1 MCYAHSTK
9 NPDKSDWQPLK
20 EHLINVATCSR
31 DFADEFNAGNLAY
44 STGLFHDI
52 GKYSHEFQRR
62 LEGKNIRV
70 DHSTAGAKEVRK
82 LFHHEFEL
90 VGILPAYIIAGHH
103 GGLENYGSRVNGLCQ
118 RLQRTDIPD
127 YSGYLN
133 EIRPELFTTRPFKLK
148 SKKESGGFCFSFF
161 TRMLYSCL
169 VDADSLDTE
178 KFCSPEKSSVRGK
191 YESFGLLTEKFNAHM
206 QKIQSDAKD
215 TPINRERQ
223 EIFDQ
228 CVRAGSLPPG
238 IFSLTVPTGGG
249 KTLSS
254 MAFALEHLKVN
265 NLKRIFYVIPY
276 TSIIEQNAEV
286 FRNIFGWQNVLE
298 HHSNFDPAAVET
310 DDTDTGKESLRLA
323 TENWNMPIIVTT
335 NVQFFESLFSN
346 KRSRTRKIHN
356 LAKSVIILDEAQML
370 PTKYLLPCLAALS
383 ELVRNYG
390 ATVVICT
397 ATQPRLGDLLDKND
411 RPREIMQSPD
421 RLYETF
427 RRVKVTNL
435 GPLSD
440 AELSARLTGH
450 PQVLCIVNTRNHA
463 KKLYDAIRKNGNC
476 YHLSA
481 RMCPAHRRKKIA
493 EIKARLREGRECR
506 VISTQLIE
514 AGVDIDFPVVYRTMT
529 GIDSIAQAA
538 GRCNRE
544 GRLPEKG
551 EVFIFKSTEPYGKAT
566 SWQSLVAEVGEMAL
580 AGSKDP
586 LSLATVSDY
595 FGRLYHFKGNDGLDE
610 KNILHNLEEQ
620 AGNLSFPFE
629 TIADDF
635 QIIDEGTRDLIIP
648 YDNHAKMK
656 IEELRA
662 AEFPGKFFRELQGY
676 SVSIYPNEFSEM
688 ERENRIEAIAER
700 FYMLRSCE
708 DYSDETGLKLRQDAG
723 YNGALLMT

>member
-1 MCYAHSTK
+1 MYYAHSTT
-9 NPDKSDWQPLK
+9 NPEKVGWQPLRD
-20 EHLINVATCSR
+20 HLTKVGQLSR
-31 DFADEFNAGNLAY
+31 TFADDFSAGDLAY
-44 STGLFHDI
+44 ASGLLHDI
-52 GKYSHEFQRR
+52 GKYSPEFQRR

-70 DHSTAGAKEVRK
+70 DHSTAGAIEATR
-82 LFHHEFEL
+82 LFKNDQYAAGLMFAYL
-90 VGILPAYIIAGHH
+90 VAGHH
-103 GGLENYGSRVNGLCQ
+103 GGLLNYGSAESGLCE
-118 RLQRTDIPD
+118 RLQKEKIPD
-127 YSGYLN
+127 YSAYHTEVSIDTQAIGPFRL
-133 EIRPELFTTRPFKLK
+133 RPSPHKT
-148 SKKESGGFCFSFF
+148 GFCVSFF

-178 KFCSPEKSSVRGK
+178 KFCSPEKSSSRGN
-191 YESFGLLTEKFNAHM
+191 YESFEILNRKFEAHM
-206 QKIQSDAKD
+206 QKIHSVAKD
-215 TPINRERQ
+215 SLINRERQ
-223 EIFDQ
+223 KIFEQ
-228 CVRAGSLPPG
+228 CVQAGSLPPG

-254 MAFALEHLKVN
+254 MAFALEHLKTH

-286 FRNIFGWQNVLE
+286 FRNIFGLQNVLE
-298 HHSNFDPAAVET
+298 HHSNFDPATVKHNP
-310 DDTDTGKESLRLA
+310 DDPVSESLTLS
-323 TENWNMPIIVTT
+323 TENWDMPIVVTT

-370 PTKYLLPCLAALS
+370 PTGYLLPCLAALS

-397 ATQPRLGDLLDKND
+397 ATQPRLGDLLDENA
-411 RPREIMQSPD
+411 RPREIMQAPD

-427 RRVKVTNL
+427 KRVKVTNL
-435 GPLSD
+435 GPFSD

-450 PQVLCIVNTRNHA
+450 RQVLCIVNTRNHA
-463 KKLYDAIRKNGNC
+463 KKLYDAIRKDGNC

-493 EIKARLREGRECR
+493 EIKARLQEGKDCR

-544 GRLPEKG
+544 GKLPCG
-551 EVFIFKSTEPYGKAT
+551 EVFIFRSTEPYGKAT
-566 SWQSLVAEVGEMAL
+566 SWQSLVAEVGGMAL
-580 AGSKDP
+580 VGSNDP

-595 FGRLYHFKGNDGLDE
+595 FGRLYHFKGDDGLDE
-610 KNILHNLEEQ
+610 KKILHLIEEQ
-620 AGNLSFPFE
+620 ADDLAFPFE
-629 TIADDF
+629 DIADDF
-635 QIIDEGTRDLIIP
+635 QIIEEGTKDLIIP
-648 YDNHAKMK
+648 YDKRATDT
-656 IEELRA
+656 IAELRA
-662 AEFPGKFFRELQGY
+662 AEFPGKFVRKLQGY

-688 ERENRIEAIAER
+688 ERENRIEAIAGR
-700 FYMLRSCE
+700 FYVLRSGE
-708 DYSDETGLKLRQDAG
+708 DYSDETGLKLRQDVG
-723 YNGALLMT
+723 YDGSLMMV